1 MKTFQTEIL
10 LFYDKQWIPNAIRIT
25 WINLQ
30 VKFSKSELVESSAP
44 AAFYHRVIKSK
55 IVLELVL

>member
-25 WINLQ
+25 RINLQ